1 MLESRNKKK
10 STIKSSE
17 ILIEFKIRDS
27 KRLNHSSIKQNK
39 NEKIWR
45 TKYNET
51 MRITPNL
58 IGNNK
63 TWETKWDEIDGA
75 KL

>member
-1 MLESRNKKK
+1 MLGNKSKKK
-10 STIKSSE
+10 STIKNSE
-17 ILIEFKIRDS
+17 ILIEFKIRDL
-27 KRLNHSSIKQNK
+27 KRLKHSSIKQNK

-45 TKYNET
+45 TRYNET
-51 MRITPNL
+51 MRITLNL

-63 TWETKWDEIDGA
+63 IWGTKWDEIDGT